1 MKKTSVLC
9 VLSALVLGA
18 CDDYIDITRYSGY
31 VQNCYHDII
40 DNPNNCT
47 QNKRTVVKYCRC
59 SEQAEV
65 LIRQKKAEMQN
76 NAQAGSQFYS
86 GFGFFGALAQME
98 DVVQARR
105 QLYDYTQKLYNNCAK
120 DTGYT
125 RIANCPKKEQTTETT
140 TENNDA
146 QGK

>member
-40 DNPNNCT
+40 DNEVNCT
-47 QNKRTVVKYCRC
+47 ASERKIIKYCQC
-59 SEQAEV
+59 KEKMQV
-65 LIRQKKAEMQN
+65 LIEEKKAQLQEADATVYNSAVSM
-76 NAQAGSQFYS
+76 
-86 GFGFFGALAQME
+86 FGGLGWFA
-98 DVVQARR
+98 
-105 QLYDYTQKLYNNCAK
+105 YTLGTMDAVANGGMWKELDEYRQKLYNNCAN

-125 RIANCPKKEQTTETT
+125 RIANCPKKEQITE
-140 TENNDA
+140 
-146 QGK
+146 